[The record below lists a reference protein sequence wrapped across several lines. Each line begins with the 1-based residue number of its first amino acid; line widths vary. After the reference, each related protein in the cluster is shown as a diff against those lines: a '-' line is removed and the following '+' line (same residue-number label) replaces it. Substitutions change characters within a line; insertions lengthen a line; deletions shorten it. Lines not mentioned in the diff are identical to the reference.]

1 MNKYNEMTKF
11 LHGELPGEFLVNE
24 PLRMHTW
31 YRVGGNARFFVY
43 PESVYQVRRVL
54 ERADSLEMPVF
65 VLGDGANVLASDQG
79 FDGLV
84 IGLSGRMT
92 GIEFRGTRVTAR
104 SGTFLSAL
112 VQVCES
118 AGLAGMECLA
128 GIPGTVGGAL
138 IMNAGTGE
146 AEIGDTVLSVSGLD
160 GEWREV
166 RLERESIS
174 FGYRSAPELQSLLL
188 TEAEFELRSSS
199 RDYLKQKRLELLRIR
214 SEKQPLGYPSCG
226 SVFKRPPGYYV
237 GRMVQELDLKGF
249 RRGDAMISEKHAGFI
264 VNLGNAAADDILY
277 LIKTVEERVELN
289 FGVKLEREVRL
300 LGY

>member
-1 MNKYNEMTKF
+1 MDKYNEMTKF
-11 LHGELPGEFLVNE
+11 LCGELPGEFLVNE

-43 PESVYQVRRVL
+43 PESVLQVRRVL
-54 ERADSLEMPVF
+54 ERAESLEVPVF
-65 VLGDGANVLASDQG
+65 ALGDGANVLASDQG

-84 IGLSGRMT
+84 VCLSGRMT
-92 GIEFRGTRVTAR
+92 GIDIRGTRVTAR
-104 SGTFLSAL
+104 SGTSLSAL

-146 AEIGDTVLSVSGLD
+146 AEIGDTVRSVSGLD
-160 GEWREV
+160 VERHDV
-166 RLERESIS
+166 CLEREDIR
-174 FGYRSAPELQSLLL
+174 FGYRSAPELQSLLI
-188 TEAEFELRSSS
+188 TEAEFVLRPSS
-199 RDYLKQKRLELLRIR
+199 RDYLRQKRLELLRIR

-226 SVFKRPPGYYV
+226 SVFKRPPKEYV
-237 GRMVQELDLKGF
+237 GRMVQESGLKGL

-264 VNLGNAAADDILY
+264 VNLGNAAADDILC
-277 LIKTVEERVELN
+277 LIETVEERVELN
-289 FGVKLEREVRL
+289 YGVKLEREVRF
-300 LGY
+300 LGF